1 MTSLITPLLLGT
13 SAVIVSKLN
22 EKTNTCDLTEH
33 NVLKKRTLDGLTQ
46 ETRSL
51 IELITLQKGTFP
63 VGSFKYKAHRYPGDI
78 DIFEPVKACCDI
90 ETATKSI
97 SEKIQ
102 NMAKAISNRKD
113 VYLGDFKAGL
123 DYRYQITN
131 ADNANSKLN
140 ELFNSNL
147 LSREELEEAL
157 EQKNLDDLV
166 EYMRKF
172 YIVRWN
178 LEELMSGIKILPQ
191 NKRLTL
197 EEAITH
203 KTIVKIDLWAP
214 QDGNYNEVTNFF
226 LIVMIGKDGKE
237 VVLNEELG
245 DRLVN
250 LNHDIVKYGS
260 KKNRNSLKL
269 AKRLWN
275 RALFLGDKKMP
286 KILYPLFQSGCNSL
300 NQVAGESEVVRQ
312 MIEKLPNPPIDVLL
326 KQIDGFRRRIT
337 DVFDVDFDP
346 RPMYDLLINI
356 LERRIDIVSGLTELE
371 SMIKKVVEKHANEF
385 LKCNVSNLNK
395 IIEEAKE
402 NDKHIKKRLA
412 TNVDEEFG
420 EVY

>member
-1 MTSLITPLLLGT
+1 MSSLITPLLLGT
-13 SAVIVSKLN
+13 GAIFVSKLN
-22 EKTNTCDLTEH
+22 EKSNSCNISEQ
-33 NVLKKRTLDGLTQ
+33 NVLKKRTFDGLTQ
-46 ETRSL
+46 ETKSL

-63 VGSFKYKAHRYPGDI
+63 VGSFKFKAHRYPGDI
-78 DIFEPVKACCDI
+78 DIFEPVKACCDR
-90 ETATKSI
+90 ETATKI
-97 SEKIQ
+97 IAEKLQ

-123 DYRYQITN
+123 DDRYLVTE
-131 ADNANSKLN
+131 ANKNDKLN
-140 ELFNSNL
+140 QLFNTGL
-147 LSREELEEAL
+147 LSQEEFEEAL
-157 EQKNLDDLV
+157 NQKTLDDLV

-178 LEELMSGIKILPQ
+178 LEELIRGSKVLPQ
-191 NKRLTL
+191 NKQLTL
-197 EEAITH
+197 QEAITH

-226 LIVMIGKDGKE
+226 LIVMIDKDGRE

-245 DRLVN
+245 DRLIN

-275 RALFLGDKKMP
+275 RALFLKDSKMP
-286 KILYPLFQSGCNSL
+286 KVLYPLFQSGCNSL

-312 MIEKLPNPPIDVLL
+312 MIEKLPNPPLDILF

-346 RPMYDLLINI
+346 KPMYDVLINI
-356 LERRIDIVSGLTELE
+356 LERRVDVISGLTELE

-385 LKCNVSNLNK
+385 LKCNVSNLDK
-395 IIEEAKE
+395 LIEEAKNNE
-402 NDKHIKKRLA
+402 KNINKRLPSD
-412 TNVDEEFG
+412 VDEEFG

>member
-1 MTSLITPLLLGT
+1 MSSLITPLLLGT
-13 SAVIVSKLN
+13 GAIFVSKLYK
-22 EKTNTCDLTEH
+22 EKKTCGLNSS
-33 NVLKKRTLDGLTQ
+33 NVLKKRTIDGLSQ
-46 ETRSL
+46 ETRGL

-78 DIFEPVKACCDI
+78 DIFEPVKACCNV
-90 ETATKSI
+90 ETATKVI
-97 SEKIQ
+97 TKKIQ
-102 NMAKAISNRKD
+102 NMASKIKETKG

-123 DYRYQITN
+123 DFRYDLTN
-131 ADNANSKLN
+131 V
-140 ELFNSNL
+140 NSNEKLIEL
-147 LSREELEEAL
+147 LNNGLIKQEEFNEAVS
-157 EQKNLDDLV
+157 QKTEADLL

-178 LEELMSGIKILPQ
+178 LDELIKGEKVLPL

-197 EEAITH
+197 QEAITH

-226 LIVMIGKDGKE
+226 LIVMIDKDGKE

-245 DRLVN
+245 DRLIS

-260 KKNRNSLKL
+260 KEHRNSLKL

-312 MIEKLPNPPIDVLL
+312 MVEKLTNPPIDILL
-326 KQIDGFRRRIT
+326 RQIDGFRRRIT

-346 RPMYDLLINI
+346 NPMYNIIINI
-356 LERRIDIVSGLTELE
+356 LNNKIDIVSGLTELE
-371 SMIKKVVEKHANEF
+371 GMIKKVVEKHANNF
-385 LKCNVSNLNK
+385 LKCNVPNLNTLIK
-395 IIEEAKE
+395 EAKE
-402 NDKHIKKRLA
+402 NEKNIKKRLA
-412 TNVDEEFG
+412 TDIDEELG